1 MLMCQLGPSH
11 LKWSSSV
18 CRPCELCRHGVHA
31 CTCTHKHSHALC
43 RYPWHVMFT
52 GLRSLVEARGI
63 LDGKYFANDDDGQ
76 YIGYQ

>member
-1 MLMCQLGPSH
+1 MLMCQQGPSH

-18 CRPCELCRHGVHA
+18 CRPCELCTYDVHA
-31 CTCTHKHSHALC
+31 CTCTHKHSHAFC

-63 LDGKYFANDDDGQ
+63 LDGNYFANDDDGQ